1 MRPRR
6 QNLNII
12 FLYLGHVANWMGDMP
27 PLGGGRHPFLKI
39 FLFGIYFWNFVFLKY
54 KNEKT
59 AADLVA
65 ELGWL
70 PLPACKPPAV
80 SCHTGLPACAGW
92 PACWPSSLLGPLLRW
107 PANAAARP
115 ERSRPA
121 PPKRAHARL
130 PPPLSASPSAG
141 SRRACWPSASHALVR
156 GRKRPGACSCKL
168 HLPLRFWTD

>member
-1 MRPRR
+1 VLLVGPRASDAASRPD
-6 QNLNII
+6 
-12 FLYLGHVANWMGDMP
+12 GDALLVRL
-27 PLGGGRHPFLKI
+27 PLGLRTQQLLP
-39 FLFGIYFWNFVFLKY
+39 
-54 KNEKT
+54 
-59 AADLVA
+59 ADLVA

-121 PPKRAHARL
+121 PPQRAHARL

>member
-1 MRPRR
+1 
-6 QNLNII
+6 LACS
-12 FLYLGHVANWMGDMP
+12 LCCWLGHV
-27 PLGGGRHPFLKI
+27 PLMQLAGLMEMRCWSGCLLGCGPSSCSPLT
-39 FLFGIYFWNFVFLKY
+39 W
-54 KNEKT
+54 
-59 AADLVA
+59 LVA